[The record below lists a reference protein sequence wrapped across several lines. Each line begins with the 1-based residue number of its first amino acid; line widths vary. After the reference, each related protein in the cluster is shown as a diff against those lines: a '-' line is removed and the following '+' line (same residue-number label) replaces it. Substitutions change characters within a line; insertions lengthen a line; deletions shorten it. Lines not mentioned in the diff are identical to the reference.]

1 MKVTFPHMGNTHI
14 AIKALLK
21 GLKLEVIPPPPVTN
35 RTLELGIKYSPEF
48 ACLPLKINIGNF
60 IEAIEN
66 GADTIIMAGGWG
78 PCRFGYYA
86 QVQRD
91 ILYDLGYEFNMYI
104 LEAPD
109 FKITELFNQIKGLA
123 EKVTFFEAIKAV
135 KFAWYKIN
143 AVEILEKK
151 FEYIL
156 PRSTDKDLVERLYKE
171 SLEAVDLADDKK
183 AVDMAVKTYIKK
195 LDSCPLGDHE
205 ILKIG
210 LIGEIYTI
218 LEPSSNYN
226 IIQLLGRLNAEV
238 TRSVYTSDWVNDHLL
253 KGLVKKSNRKQI
265 ISCASPYLNYWVGG
279 HGQETVGYAVE
290 FARQGYDGL
299 IQIGP
304 LTCMP
309 EIVAQSVL
317 CQVREVENIPCMTLY
332 FDEHSGIAGISTR
345 LEAFIDML
353 ARKNTAQ
360 EALMM

>member
-91 ILYDLGYEFNMYI
+91 ILYDLGYEFKMYI

-109 FKITELFNQIKGLA
+109 FKITELFTQLKGLA
-123 EKVTFFEAIKAV
+123 ENVSFLEAIKAV
-135 KFAWYKIN
+135 RFAWYKIN
-143 AVEILEKK
+143 AVETLEKK

-156 PRSTDKDLVERLYKE
+156 PRSIDKDQVERLYKE
-171 SLEAVDLADDKK
+171 ALEAVDRADDRKT
-183 AVDMAVKTYIKK
+183 VDIAVKTYVDKM
-195 LDSCPLGDHE
+195 DRCPLGNHE

-226 IIQLLGRLNAEV
+226 IIQQLGRLNAEV
-238 TRSVYTSDWVNDHLL
+238 TRSVYTSDWINDHLL
-253 KGLVKKSNRKQI
+253 KGIVKKSNRKEI

-279 HGQETVGYAVE
+279 H
-290 FARQGYDGL
+290 
-299 IQIGP
+299 
-304 LTCMP
+304 
-309 EIVAQSVL
+309 
-317 CQVREVENIPCMTLY
+317 
-332 FDEHSGIAGISTR
+332 
-345 LEAFIDML
+345 
-353 ARKNTAQ
+353 
-360 EALMM
+360 